1 MVLTRPGENHTAE
14 GDAPKRRWKASAW
27 ASKAAALEWT
37 VMACSLASRARFGLD
52 CEPVS
57 GRFVPPAMN
66 MIRTALASAL
76 VALAAT
82 SCASTELTRETQTT
96 GTFES
101 TAWTVTILAIDIPK
115 GALVAARENV
125 NNMGLANAV
134 VTETQVAPYLGW
146 FDWFLDI
153 LSVRRARLRGTWGFE
168 K

>member
-1 MVLTRPGENHTAE
+1 MLRS
-14 GDAPKRRWKASAW
+14 RASP
-27 ASKAAALEWT
+27 
-37 VMACSLASRARFGLD
+37 SLASA
-52 CEPVS
+52 
-57 GRFVPPAMN
+57 
-66 MIRTALASAL
+66 TAVRSSRPSSTTINSSS
-76 VALAAT
+76 VVV
-82 SCASTELTRETQTT
+82 CASTELTRETQTS

-134 VTETQVAPYLGW
+134 VTEPQVAPYLGW